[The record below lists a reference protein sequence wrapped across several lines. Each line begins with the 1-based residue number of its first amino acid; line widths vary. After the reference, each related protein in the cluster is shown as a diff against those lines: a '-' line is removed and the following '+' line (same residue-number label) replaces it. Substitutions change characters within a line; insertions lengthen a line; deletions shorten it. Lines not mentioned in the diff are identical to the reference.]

1 VHLSLVASIPGA
13 TDQAFQDAALRAK
26 LGCPVSK
33 LLATEITLDARLE

>member
-1 VHLSLVASIPGA
+1 MHLTLVATIPGA
-13 TDQAFQDAALRAK
+13 TNEAFQDAALRAK